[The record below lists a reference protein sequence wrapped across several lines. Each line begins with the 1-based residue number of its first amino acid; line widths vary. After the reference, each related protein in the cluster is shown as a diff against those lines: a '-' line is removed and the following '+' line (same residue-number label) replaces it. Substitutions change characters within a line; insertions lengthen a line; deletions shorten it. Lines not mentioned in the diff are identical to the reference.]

1 MWLKIKIQVVIWKL
15 KSHWKS
21 NYFKIIFK
29 IILKYSLYRSNF
41 DVFCLLAA
49 LAIILDCPFARYALG
64 NQYNIYI
71 YIYFFFNSNV
81 FVSIQVPQLFRSK
94 WLNFSLS
101 APRDKISHFDLK
113 SWVTGEII
121 IRPSKVSNWIMYES
135 IWLSMLSQFDS
146 QCWANLT
153 LNIGPSNSLIIFNYS
168 KMLYND
174 FDFECALKSKS
185 LKFQMI

>member
-1 MWLKIKIQVVIWKL
+1 M
-15 KSHWKS
+15 
-21 NYFKIIFK
+21 
-29 IILKYSLYRSNF
+29 
-41 DVFCLLAA
+41 
-49 LAIILDCPFARYALG
+49 
-64 NQYNIYI
+64 
-71 YIYFFFNSNV
+71 
-81 FVSIQVPQLFRSK
+81 PQLFRSK

-101 APRDKISHFDLK
+101 APREKISHFDLR

-121 IRPSKVSNWIMYES
+121 IRPSKVSNWIMYESIWLSMLSQFYSQCWVNLTLNVESIWLSMLSQFDSQCWVNLTLNVESIWLSMLSQFDSQCWVNLTLNVES

-174 FDFECALKSKS
+174 FECALKSKS
-185 LKFQMI
+185 LKFPMI